1 MATNDN
7 QGNNNNGHITFT
19 GTPDIKNG
27 ISGWQQNRA
36 AQSDFSNSFW
46 KDKGYL
52 SESIKELESMEK
64 LYEDMSTIVDKM
76 TKTQKKAY
84 EANLD
89 ALQRQLSYLKDIKT
103 TGEVSDKEAIEAI
116 KSSNALRLKG
126 QNDFIK
132 VLKDGIV
139 TQEIAD
145 KNHVKSVD
153 DAARKYNQI
162 KEDSSTIGKKLNNTA
177 KLLEKSGKTLADSLT
192 ETLDKAGDKLANLS
206 NMFNLQ
212 RIANN
217 SMEQN
222 ARSKASIVG
231 NISRQ
236 FGFTNNSQFES
247 FKNSLND
254 TIKQMNRDMG
264 SLFNSEDIKNY
275 MANISTYG
283 ITSTDIAQQQMRS
296 SILAEKYLGVSAET
310 QTQIFK
316 YMKRTNDYEM
326 LDKHNR
332 TITSLLKSQLGV
344 SKEQLDALSQIAYT
358 TVDDLAAI
366 GMSQQAQEAFTRTN
380 IASGAVLSSMNG
392 IGDNSAKAI
401 SQLYSSFL
409 TSTSDQLGNWA
420 PILGNTNIVALQDKA
435 RYGNTEEQQVA
446 AFREFLQ
453 AIQSSEAMSGDMR
466 LAETIQKMVPNFN
479 SAAINGIRNL
489 NLTDFTNQLTEELK
503 NINLTT
509 NSDVSSFVEQSQE
522 ATWLEKIFNNLDT
535 FINGLP
541 WKFTM
546 NLANLAFTAY
556 LASDL
561 IKGGKWVVD
570 SFKPTGW
577 IGKIFKSSKVSA
589 DATKSL
595 AGGTGVG
602 GEGLG
607 KLASGAAVVGL
618 TATAIS
624 GIVAAAD
631 ALVQK
636 DYNAGNSNQSYYLNK
651 QKGTAFEGDT
661 GRAYTSGVANSHGY
675 VSNSNGKDK
684 GERFGSYFSLGNFAQ
699 NLAGSAAN
707 GLVGWFNN
715 FNKGDPVKYNTELWN
730 NWMRE
735 THGLF
740 TDEEFQKLMYIYSL
754 LMYDMGSP
762 SVAENLFKLNAKSIG
777 TWLNS
782 YGTSEEGLNNL
793 VSDVQWGLNKFYANN
808 IIPVTHGKKKWT
820 GGISNIKD
828 WWNDSAQ
835 KWYTT
840 GPQSGQGGPA
850 GDYIPLQ
857 SITNGKGGDNTSWT
871 SMIHSPWYKVTSMW
885 GNRPNPFGGGNTEN
899 HGGIDIAAPE
909 GTPIGSA
916 VNGTV
921 YTAGWVS
928 GFGNAVYI
936 QGDNGM
942 KYIYGHMVKQPS
954 VKTGQSVKAGQV
966 IGYVGST
973 GRSTGNHLHFQVGTG
988 WTKAQSK
995 DPVPY
1000 LNTGVLYPGGEIKGI
1015 TGYTSSS
1022 STNNTESAAVNNV
1035 KYKRFVPKSFG
1046 NATDNAGGPADGAS
1060 RIVGSVD
1067 GGFRNLINYLDSI
1080 REEQSTQRAILEA
1093 FSKSRMSES
1102 SFS

>member
-212 RIANN
+212 SIANN

-222 ARSKASIVG
+222 ARSKASIMG

-254 TIKQMNRDMG
+254 TVKQMNRDMG

-275 MANISTYG
+275 MANISAYG
-283 ITSTDIAQQQMRS
+283 ITSTDVAQQQMRS

-392 IGDNSAKAI
+392 VGDNSAKAI

-446 AFREFLQ
+446 TFREFLQ
-453 AIQSSEAMSGDMR
+453 AIQGSEAMSGDMR

-503 NINLTT
+503 NIDLTT

-535 FINGLP
+535 FINGIP
-541 WKFTM
+541 WKVTM

-556 LASDL
+556 LASAI
-561 IKGGKWVVD
+561 IKGGKWIVD
-570 SFKPTGW
+570 SFKPSGW
-577 IGKIFKSSKVSA
+577 IGKIFSNTKTTGEQLSLFNNGGGKAGAAMSA
-589 DATKSL
+589 L
-595 AGGTGVG
+595 GTGATVI
-602 GEGLG
+602 
-607 KLASGAAVVGL
+607 GL
-618 TATAIS
+618 TTTTIS
-624 GIVAAAD
+624 
-631 ALVQK
+631 AL
-636 DYNAGNSNQSYYLNK
+636 
-651 QKGTAFEGDT
+651 
-661 GRAYTSGVANSHGY
+661 
-675 VSNSNGKDK
+675 
-684 GERFGSYFSLGNFAQ
+684 GSYFSGKMDEAYKNQYSENYNKLSGTA
-699 NLAGSAAN
+699 
-707 GLVGWFNN
+707 
-715 FNKGDPVKYNTELWN
+715 NKGNSSLASADTMGTSSSSISGFGKSWSNTTTGIGHLFNIIGTSDKISLNKSLSQWMYKSGVLDDKDKAMAWAYLLDSVNSLDSLNQLGFSFNRKDLLRYATDDYEGWKRILSYVNPV
-730 NWMRE
+730 
-735 THGLF
+735 
-740 TDEEFQKLMYIYSL
+740 
-754 LMYDMGSP
+754 
-762 SVAENLFKLNAKSIG
+762 LNAGWHPYKDNNKGRIK
-777 TWLNS
+777 TYNDF
-782 YGTSEEGLNNL
+782 TSSLYSNKDYA
-793 VSDVQWGLNKFYANN
+793 SAWGLN
-808 IIPVTHGKKKWT
+808 
-820 GGISNIKD
+820 SNK
-828 WWNDSAQ
+828 N
-835 KWYTT
+835 
-840 GPQSGQGGPA
+840 GQGGPA

-1000 LNTGVLYPGGEIKGI
+1000 LTTGVLYPGGEIKGV

-1022 STNNTESAAVNNV
+1022 STNNTESAAVDNV

>member
-546 NLANLAFTAY
+546 NLANWAFTAY

-602 GEGLG
+602 GKGLG

-624 GIVAAAD
+624 
-631 ALVQK
+631 AL
-636 DYNAGNSNQSYYLNK
+636 
-651 QKGTAFEGDT
+651 
-661 GRAYTSGVANSHGY
+661 
-675 VSNSNGKDK
+675 
-684 GERFGSYFSLGNFAQ
+684 GSYFSGKMDEAYKNQYSENYNKLSGTANEGNSSLTSADTMGTSSSSTSGFGKSWSNTTTGIGHLFNIIGTSDKISLNKSLSQWMYKSGVLDDKDKAMAWAYLLDSVNSLDSLNQLGFSFSRKDLLRYATDDYEGWKRTLSYVNPVL
-699 NLAGSAAN
+699 NAGWHPYKDN
-707 GLVGWFNN
+707 
-715 FNKGDPVKYNTELWN
+715 NKGRIKTYND
-730 NWMRE
+730 
-735 THGLF
+735 F
-740 TDEEFQKLMYIYSL
+740 TSSLYSNKD
-754 LMYDMGSP
+754 YAS
-762 SVAENLFKLNAKSIG
+762 A
-777 TWLNS
+777 
-782 YGTSEEGLNNL
+782 
-793 VSDVQWGLNKFYANN
+793 WGLN
-808 IIPVTHGKKKWT
+808 
-820 GGISNIKD
+820 SNK
-828 WWNDSAQ
+828 N
-835 KWYTT
+835 
-840 GPQSGQGGPA
+840 GQGGPA
-850 GDYIPLQ
+850 GDYIPPQ
-857 SITNGKGGDNTSWT
+857 SITDGKGGDNTSWT

-1000 LNTGVLYPGGEIKGI
+1000 LTTGVLYPGGEIKGV

-1022 STNNTESAAVNNV
+1022 STNNTESAAVDNV

>member
-392 IGDNSAKAI
+392 VGDNSAKAI

-453 AIQSSEAMSGDMR
+453 AIQGSEAMSGDMR

-479 SAAINGIRNL
+479 SAAINGIRNI

-535 FINGLP
+535 FMNGLP

-546 NLANLAFTAY
+546 NLANWAFTAY

-561 IKGGKWVVD
+561 IKGGKWIVD

-595 AGGTGVG
+595 AGGTDKG
-602 GEGLG
+602 GKGLG

-618 TATAIS
+618 TATTIS
-624 GIVAAAD
+624 T
-631 ALVQK
+631 L
-636 DYNAGNSNQSYYLNK
+636 
-651 QKGTAFEGDT
+651 
-661 GRAYTSGVANSHGY
+661 
-675 VSNSNGKDK
+675 
-684 GERFGSYFSLGNFAQ
+684 GSYFSGKMDEAYKNQYSENYNKLSGTANEGNSSLSSADTMGTSSSSTSGFGKSWSNTTTGIGHLFNIIGTSDKISLNKSLSQWMYKSGVLDDKDKAMAWAYLLDSVNSLDSLNQLGFSFSRKDLLRYATDDYEGWKRTLSYVNPVL
-699 NLAGSAAN
+699 NAGWHPYKDN
-707 GLVGWFNN
+707 
-715 FNKGDPVKYNTELWN
+715 NKGRIKTYND
-730 NWMRE
+730 
-735 THGLF
+735 F
-740 TDEEFQKLMYIYSL
+740 TSSLYSNKD
-754 LMYDMGSP
+754 Y
-762 SVAENLFKLNAKSIG
+762 
-777 TWLNS
+777 
-782 YGTSEEGLNNL
+782 
-793 VSDVQWGLNKFYANN
+793 VSAWGLN
-808 IIPVTHGKKKWT
+808 
-820 GGISNIKD
+820 SNK
-828 WWNDSAQ
+828 N
-835 KWYTT
+835 
-840 GPQSGQGGPA
+840 GQGGPA

-1000 LNTGVLYPGGEIKGI
+1000 LNTGVLYPGGEIKGV

-1022 STNNTESAAVNNV
+1022 STNNTESAAVDNV